1 MGGATTGG
9 MKRLLTALDASRGA
23 SDVLR
28 AAVDVAS
35 AAGAS
40 VSVLRVVEGAG
51 ERPESNE
58 ALASAARA
66 ELRELARSVPASRIA
81 SVLASTG
88 VPWRDICDVA
98 RTDDVDLVVIGAR
111 RYGVVER
118 TLGTTSTKV
127 VAHCDRSVLVVRRW
141 HGPPKRV
148 VVALDDSARRALV
161 REHAVEFARYTGAKV
176 RLFHAFDMP
185 PVVPADMLG
194 EFPTI
199 EHALRDA
206 AGKLLGDDERL
217 VPPDLLDGTTA
228 RHGAVAWQEICA
240 AAQEYDADLIVV
252 GARGQGLAEHLLG
265 TTALQVVRHADRSVL
280 VVRRAPNR

>member
-1 MGGATTGG
+1 MGS

-40 VSVLRVVEGAG
+40 VSMLRVVEGAG
-51 ERPESNE
+51 ERPDSNE

-66 ELRELARSVPASRIA
+66 ELRELARDVPASRIA

-88 VPWRDICDVA
+88 VAWRDICEVA
-98 RTDDVDLVVIGAR
+98 RTDDVDLVVVGAR
-111 RYGVVER
+111 RHGAFER

-141 HGPPKRV
+141 HESPKRV
-148 VVALDDSARRALV
+148 LVALDDSARRALV
-161 REHAVEFARYTGAKV
+161 RERAVEFARCTGAKI

-194 EFPTI
+194 EFPTV
-199 EHALRDA
+199 ERALRDA
-206 AGKLLGDDERL
+206 AGKLLGDDERM

-228 RHGAVAWQEICA
+228 RHGAVAWREICA
-240 AAQEYDADLIVV
+240 AAQGYDADLIVV
-252 GARGQGLAEHLLG
+252 GARGHGLTERLLG